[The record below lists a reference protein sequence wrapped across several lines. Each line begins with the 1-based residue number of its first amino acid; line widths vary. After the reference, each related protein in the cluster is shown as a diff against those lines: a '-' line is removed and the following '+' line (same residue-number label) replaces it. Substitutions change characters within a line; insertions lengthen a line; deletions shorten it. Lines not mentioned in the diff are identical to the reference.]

1 MQGERSVLLLLVI
14 KLHIPSVHAFA
25 LMVLL
30 QRLLE
35 VAGVTYGPFAH
46 RKSQMAF
53 FLSAKMTPYVVYPAI
68 PEQMAVNPFIC
79 GMCPP
84 RWQTLAL
91 LRKCSMKR
99 PMSTVMTMESTLIAR
114 VTGLPMLPLSGWA
127 NLCPS
132 SVTMSGNDYIKE
144 T

>member
-1 MQGERSVLLLLVI
+1 MLLLLVI

-46 RKSQMAF
+46 RKTQMAF
-53 FLSAKMTPYVVYPAI
+53 FLSAEMTPYVVFPAI
-68 PEQMAVNPFIC
+68 PKQMAVNPFI
-79 GMCPP
+79 GVMWPP
-84 RWQTLAL
+84 RWQTLAS

-99 PMSTVMTMESTLIAR
+99 PMSTVMTRESTSIFFGSS
-114 VTGLPMLPLSGWA
+114 GLPYCFEL
-127 NLCPS
+127 N
-132 SVTMSGNDYIKE
+132 K
-144 T
+144 